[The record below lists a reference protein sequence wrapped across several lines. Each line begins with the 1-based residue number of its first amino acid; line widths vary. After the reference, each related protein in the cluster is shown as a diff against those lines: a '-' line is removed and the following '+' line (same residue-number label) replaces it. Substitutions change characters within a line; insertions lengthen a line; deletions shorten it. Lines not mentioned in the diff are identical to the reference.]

1 MVRPCSSTGI
11 RSAGI
16 EKIKKKSKVTTV
28 RIEPSREVE
37 ELEKAFEVL
46 TLSRFDFNS
55 KNDLL
60 KNLRGKKISSRHFRT
75 PKDLGEMPYDGSA
88 IAIFSDPLDNTAE
101 VSLKEATPEFKHADE
116 IEGVKHAVFQRTNEQ
131 DRICGRFM

>member
-1 MVRPCSSTGI
+1 M
-11 RSAGI
+11 
-16 EKIKKKSKVTTV
+16 
-28 RIEPSREVE
+28 E

-46 TLSRFDFNS
+46 TLSLFDFNS

-60 KNLRGKKISSRHFRT
+60 KNQLRGKKISSRHFRT

-101 VSLKEATPEFKHADE
+101 VS
-116 IEGVKHAVFQRTNEQ
+116 
-131 DRICGRFM
+131 